1 MLKPRA
7 LKPGDRIAVVSPA
20 SPFDRD
26 EFDAGL
32 GELRALGFEPVH
44 DARVFARRGYVSGE
58 ARLRA
63 DAFMDAWRDPA
74 IAGVVAVR
82 GGYGSVQLLPLLDP
96 AELRQTPKVFVGYSD
111 LTSMLVF
118 LGNCGIVSFHGPML
132 AGKLGRGDEGYDR
145 ASFLAAVTGTAPLG
159 AMRPAGLETL
169 HAGTARG
176 PLVGG
181 TLSQVLAS
189 LATPYAFDPPAGCL
203 LFIDEVGERPYR
215 LDRMLTQ
222 LRLAGL
228 LDRAAGIVF
237 GQMPRCDEP
246 RGDPRARS
254 VVQDLLAG
262 FRGPVL
268 YGFPSGHTTTPAMTL
283 PLGIEAAIV
292 ADDDPRLVI
301 EEAAVT

>member
-145 ASFLAAVTGTAPLG
+145 ASFLAAVTGTAPL
-159 AMRPAGLETL
+159 
-169 HAGTARG
+169 
-176 PLVGG
+176 
-181 TLSQVLAS
+181 SQVLAS